1 MHLYS
6 ASLVKIWKW
15 NVNDKN
21 YFVLYFVNGKTE
33 EEGGNGAWFHF
44 TANEWGS
51 YTNKN
56 IKN

>member
-33 EEGGNGAWFHF
+33 EEGGNGA
-44 TANEWGS
+44 
-51 YTNKN
+51 
-56 IKN
+56 